1 MALNLHLPARTSGL
15 YDDEVTDLFYQGAA
29 ELADEARKLLLEID
43 HELPGA
49 ASLTADCRPPLDVI
63 ETATSVDIVMD
74 VPGVPAG
81 LLRVV
86 VRRSTLLVVGA
97 KPNPL
102 SHTKSRF
109 HVAERSYGRFARAV
123 RLTGAFDA
131 ARARAVVDAGQLRV
145 SLPALDERRG
155 GVLSIPVE
163 RA

>member
-1 MALNLHLPARTSGL
+1 M
-15 YDDEVTDLFYQGAA
+15 TDLFNQGASDLA
-29 ELADEARKLLLEID
+29 EEARRLLLEID
-43 HELPGA
+43 RDFPGA
-49 ASLTADCRPPLDVI
+49 AAITADCRPPLDVI

-74 VPGVPAG
+74 VPGVPAE

-86 VRRSTLLVVGA
+86 VRRSTLLVVGS

-102 SHTKSRF
+102 SEAKGRF
-109 HVAERSYGRFARAV
+109 HVAERSYGRFARVV

-155 GVLSIPVE
+155 GVLSIPVQ